1 MGYGCSYTPPI
12 QALLNWFPDKKGLA
26 SGIVIAGFG
35 SGALFFSPVMGKLT
49 QMYSVMPEYLGK
61 SLETVTEG
69 GKLFTSLNGQLQEVV
84 YATTSDLSKLPYSDL
99 AEGFYLAGSGNTGVS
114 AALATIAAIYTS
126 TVVSS
131 AFIIRQPP
139 AGHLPA
145 GYTPPAGAGG
155 GGSNVNVATVMKT
168 PQFWLLFTT
177 STLLATGGMGL
188 MSVAKP
194 MIGEVFTNSMPTVV
208 TVAFASSYLMV
219 RRFALI
225 VADKSDSPYQEK
237 RRIILR

>member
-1 MGYGCSYTPPI
+1 MLCGIGYGCAYTPPI

-49 QMYSVMPEYLGK
+49 HMYSVMPQYLGK

-69 GKLFTSLNGQLQEVV
+69 GKLFAQVGGQLQEVV
-84 YATTSDLSKLPYSDL
+84 YATSTDLARLPYSDL
-99 AEGFYLAGSGNTGVS
+99 AEGFYLVGSGNTGVA
-114 AALATIAAIYTS
+114 AALTTIAAIYAS
-126 TVVSS
+126 TVVTS
-131 AFIIRQPP
+131 AFLIRQPAP
-139 AGHLPA
+139 
-145 GYTPPAGAGG
+145 GYVPQGWTPPQDAVGG
-155 GGSNVNVATVMKT
+155 GGGGANVNVATVMKT

-194 MIGEVFTNSMPTVV
+194 MIGEVFTTSMPAVV

-219 RRFALI
+219 CM
-225 VADKSDSPYQEK
+225 
-237 RRIILR
+237 LRLFL